1 MNENDMISKKDLLE
15 KYGIS
20 YGTLYRWK
28 RMGLIPDEWFV
39 KTASPTGQQT
49 FFPRRLICER
59 VELIQSTKDDLGL
72 SSLAAGIAGEEK
84 NEEYLVVATDFGEQK
99 FKLNEVINV
108 IVKSAHETKVI
119 IWRRK
124 K

>member
-1 MNENDMISKKDLLE
+1 MNENEMISKKDLLD

-49 FFPRRLICER
+49 FFPKRLICER
-59 VELIQSTKDDLGL
+59 VELIQSVKDDLSL
-72 SSLAAGIAGEEK
+72 SSLADDLAGEEK
-84 NEEYLVVATDFGEQK
+84 KEEYLVVKTDFGEQR
-99 FKLNEVINV
+99 FRLSEVISVTV
-108 IVKSAHETKVI
+108 ISNETKKL
-119 IWRRK
+119 IWRERK
-124 K
+124 

>member
-1 MNENDMISKKDLLE
+1 MLRRWSNE
-15 KYGIS
+15 
-20 YGTLYRWK
+20 
-28 RMGLIPDEWFV
+28 IPDEWFV

-72 SSLAAGIAGEEK
+72 SSLAAGFAGEEK

-108 IVKSAHETKVI
+108 KVISAHETKVML
-119 IWRRK
+119 WRRK

>member
-1 MNENDMISKKDLLE
+1 MNENEMISKKDLLD

-49 FFPRRLICER
+49 FFPKRLICER
-59 VELIQSTKDDLGL
+59 VELIQSVKDDLSL
-72 SSLAAGIAGEEK
+72 SSLADDLAGEEK
-84 NEEYLVVATDFGEQK
+84 KEEYLVVKTDFCEQR
-99 FKLNEVINV
+99 FRLSEVISVTV
-108 IVKSAHETKVI
+108 ISNETKKL
-119 IWRRK
+119 IWRERT
-124 K
+124 

>member
-1 MNENDMISKKDLLE
+1 MNENEMISKKDLLD

-49 FFPRRLICER
+49 FFPKRLICER
-59 VELIQSTKDDLGL
+59 VELIQSVKDDLSL
-72 SSLAAGIAGEEK
+72 SSLADDLAGEEK
-84 NEEYLVVATDFGEQK
+84 KEEYLVVKTDFGEQR
-99 FKLNEVINV
+99 FRLSEVISVTV
-108 IVKSAHETKVI
+108 ISNETKKL
-119 IWRRK
+119 IWRERT
-124 K
+124 

>member
-72 SSLAAGIAGEEK
+72 SSLAAGFAGEEK
-84 NEEYLVVATDFGEQK
+84 NEEYLVVATDFGELK

-108 IVKSAHETKVI
+108 KVISAHETKVML
-119 IWRRK
+119 WRRK